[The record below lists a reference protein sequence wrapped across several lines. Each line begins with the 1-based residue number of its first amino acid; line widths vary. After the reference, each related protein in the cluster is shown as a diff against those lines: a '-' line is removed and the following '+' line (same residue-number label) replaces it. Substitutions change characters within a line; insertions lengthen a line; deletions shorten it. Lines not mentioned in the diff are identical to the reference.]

1 MHLLSRTANMND
13 FFLKFDLDEMI
24 GAISVFGNNSRQ

>member
-24 GAISVFGNNSRQ
+24 GAISVFGNNNQQ